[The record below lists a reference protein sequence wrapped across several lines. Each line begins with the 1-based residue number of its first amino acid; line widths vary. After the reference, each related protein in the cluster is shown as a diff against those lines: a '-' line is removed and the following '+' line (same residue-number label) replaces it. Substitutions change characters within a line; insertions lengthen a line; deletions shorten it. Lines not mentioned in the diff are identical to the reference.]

1 MGIDRVEGP
10 GAEATPSVVQGIE
23 PMGRA
28 AGQNTPAIDRT
39 ALSEFL
45 DTLLEPRRF
54 SDYCPNGLQAEGK
67 PRIARVV
74 CGVTA
79 SLALVKAAA
88 QSGADALLVH
98 HGWFWRGE
106 DPRVIGTRRERLA
119 MLLAHD
125 INLYAYHLPLDVHPD
140 VGNNVELAR
149 HLGWP
154 LGESFGRDGL
164 IRMAHLEQPTEVGS
178 LARLLQDRLGQTPL
192 AVGDLNRP
200 IRRLAWCTGAAQDCL
215 QDAIDAGA
223 DAFVSGE
230 ISERTTHLA
239 REAGVVYLAAGHHA
253 TERFG
258 VQALGQRVAD
268 AFGIEVR
275 FIDDSNPV

>member
-1 MGIDRVEGP
+1 MDRVDET
-10 GAEATPSVVQGIE
+10 GAQATGKAVQGTE
-23 PMGRA
+23 PMRQA
-28 AGQNTPAIDRT
+28 AGGAMRSVDR
-39 ALSEFL
+39 AVLSGFL
-45 DTLLEPRRF
+45 DSLLEPRRF

-67 PRIARVV
+67 PRIAGVV

-79 SLALVKAAA
+79 SLALVKGVA
-88 QSGADALLVH
+88 QSGADAILVH
-98 HGWFWRGE
+98 HGWFWRGD
-106 DPRVIGTRRERLA
+106 DPRVIGPRRERLA
-119 MLLAHD
+119 TLLAHD
-125 INLYAYHLPLDVHPD
+125 INLYAYHLPLDVHPE
-140 VGNNVELAR
+140 VGNNVALAR

-154 LGESFGRDGL
+154 QGEAFGRDGL
-164 IRMAHLEQPTEVGS
+164 MRMAQLDQPTDVAS
-178 LARLLQDRLGQTPL
+178 LSKVLQDGLGQAPL
-192 AVGDLNRP
+192 AVGDLSRP
-200 IRRLAWCTGAAQDCL
+200 IRRIAWCTGAAQDFL

-268 AFGIEVR
+268 AFSIPVR
-275 FIDDSNPV
+275 FIDDPNPV

>member
-1 MGIDRVEGP
+1 MDRVDET
-10 GAEATPSVVQGIE
+10 GAQATGKAVQSTE
-23 PMGRA
+23 PMTQA
-28 AGQNTPAIDRT
+28 AGGAMRTVDR
-39 ALSEFL
+39 AVLSGFL
-45 DTLLEPRRF
+45 DSLLEPRRF

-67 PRIARVV
+67 PRIASVV

-88 QSGADALLVH
+88 QSGADAILVH

-106 DPRVIGTRRERLA
+106 DPRVIGPRRERLA
-119 MLLAHD
+119 TLLAHD
-125 INLYAYHLPLDVHPD
+125 INLYAYHLPLDVHPE
-140 VGNNVELAR
+140 VGNNVALAR

-154 LGESFGRDGL
+154 LGEAFGRDGL
-164 IRMAHLEQPTEVGS
+164 MRMAQLDQPTDVAS
-178 LARLLQDRLGQTPL
+178 LSRVLQDGLGQAPL
-192 AVGDLNRP
+192 AVGDLSRP
-200 IRRLAWCTGAAQDCL
+200 IRRLAWCTGAAQDFL

-258 VQALGQRVAD
+258 VQALGQRLAD

-275 FIDDSNPV
+275 FIDDPNPV